1 VQLSCFPA
9 LPIPTQLLRSSRKL
23 SLNCQASRPHF
34 TRLSQIPDL
43 EMLVEKTAPELEASH
58 PAYSLSLRRTE
69 SGRNRHGFVAE
80 EDFNDY
86 SSDYSEAHQLDVKNL
101 RTLEHLPEPDIAHPP
116 SYEESE
122 TSPGIDE
129 NGTPHHITVRS
140 LSISD
145 PAALPKHPHVWQI
158 KRTTVTLSALEA
170 TVLVKAGIL
179 DYKDLRL

>member
-1 VQLSCFPA
+1 
-9 LPIPTQLLRSSRKL
+9 
-23 SLNCQASRPHF
+23 
-34 TRLSQIPDL
+34 
-43 EMLVEKTAPELEASH
+43 MLVEKTAPELEASH

-69 SGRNRHGFVAE
+69 SGRNRQGFVAE

-86 SSDYSEAHQLDVKNL
+86 SSDYSEAPQLDVKNL